1 MNLFH
6 AISKSMKPFLNLILL
21 FAAVTAAFSAR
32 AVERPQ
38 WAIDTAEVKNLNLE
52 INSTLFFQDNEFDTP
67 MMRGYTL
74 PGFKLRPSVSY
85 SPNENVSVNLGVYMF
100 KFWGTDSYPNLAYS
114 DICEWTGKENVTR
127 GLHLLPFFRVQMATD
142 GGLNIVLGSI
152 YGGRYHRLI
161 APLYA
166 PELNL
171 TADPEAG
178 AQILYSNRWLDFDTW
193 VNWESFIYK
202 KDSHQEA
209 FTFGVSSRLKYNSE
223 SSRLHVYSPVQILF
237 QHRGGEIDT
246 LFTNSVQT
254 LFNGATGVAARY
266 NIQHRAIKAVELEAD
281 ALLYNQQ
288 VGHLWP
294 IDHGWA
300 YFLRGALDVANVHT
314 RFGLYESN
322 KFVSLM
328 GYPFF
333 GSISTSNPDLT
344 FHKYTTL
351 FLGIDFN
358 HEFAPGFIFGADAA
372 IYHHLPATGYMAG
385 YPQTYGASTSF
396 YGAIFF
402 RINPSFLLK
411 SFKN

>member
-1 MNLFH
+1 
-6 AISKSMKPFLNLILL
+6 MKYCLNLILFL
-21 FAAVTAAFSAR
+21 FALSAAVLSVCAADIPS
-32 AVERPQ
+32 

-85 SPNENVSVNLGVYMF
+85 SPNENVSVNLGMYMF
-100 KFWGTDSYPNLAYS
+100 KFWGADSYPNLAYS

-152 YGGRYHRLI
+152 YGGMYHRLI

-178 AQILYSNRWLDFDTW
+178 AQILYRNRWLDFDTW

-202 KDSHQEA
+202 NDTHQEA
-209 FTFGVSSRLKYNSE
+209 FTFGISSRLKYNRE
-223 SSRLHVYSPVQILF
+223 SSPVHLYTPVQIFF

-246 LFTNSVQT
+246 LLTNSVQT
-254 LFNGATGVAARY
+254 LFNGATGIAARY
-266 NIQHRAIKAVELEAD
+266 NINHRTIKALELEAD

-288 VGHLWP
+288 VGNLWP
-294 IDHGWA
+294 FDHGWA
-300 YFLRGALDVANVHT
+300 YFLRAALDVANVHT
-314 RFGLYESN
+314 RFGYYESH

-333 GSISTSNPDLT
+333 GCISTRNPDLT
-344 FHKYTTL
+344 FHKYSTL
-351 FLGIDFN
+351 FLGLNYN
-358 HEFAPGFIFGADAA
+358 HEFAPGYSFGADVA
-372 IYHHLPATGYMAG
+372 IYHHLPSTGYLLNDV
-385 YPQTYGASTSF
+385 PQRYGASTSF
-396 YGAIFF
+396 YAAIHFH
-402 RINPSFLLK
+402 INPSFLLK
-411 SFKN
+411 SFKK